1 MLNIT
6 GMKIKDSIN
15 EMKNI
20 DIKTVDKSTLID
32 IRTVTINEKL
42 PVEKRIRQLVA
53 DLHNPYCFLIGEI
66 AVKIEYEDTEVTFEQ
81 RFERIMMNQ

>member
-1 MLNIT
+1 
-6 GMKIKDSIN
+6 MKIKDSIN

-53 DLHNPYCFLIGEI
+53 KLHNPYCFLVGEI